1 MAYEHLLSV
10 QNLRTSFKVTAGE
23 VRSVA
28 GVSFSVDKGKILG
41 IVGESGSGKSV
52 TAASLMQILV
62 ESGKIKEGSSI
73 IFEGE
78 ELVGM
83 KEKDLRK
90 IRGNKIA
97 MIFQDPMTALNPV
110 YTIGHQMEEAMLL
123 HKHTRFEQL
132 TEKEE
137 KDLRDDTTA
146 LNRLTMSRESLGK
159 DAPAEVLAE
168 KNAEIEKAQ
177 ELVKLDEVKLSLA
190 QEKARAEIKK
200 EKLEEEKRFAYERS
214 KLTLALKNAYFGAV
228 SEHFQEASRYA
239 NERSE
244 SLRDEKKHALER
256 EESVLASDLCIAEVA
271 ASSELEPLEV
281 ALQEKGLSKE
291 KKADLQGKMNE
302 IKAKNAKII
311 TEKQAALD
319 QKQAEIRAMQ
329 KSLLQSLK
337 AAHKARRKDLRAK
350 RKQTIKNAWRALKE
364 GYQKHQS
371 AFGVTHYSAYQR
383 SIEMLTLVGVNEPAK
398 RMKQYPFE
406 FSGGMLQR
414 VMIAMALLSNPDLL
428 IADEPTTALDVT
440 IQAQILELIKNI
452 QKKLGMGV
460 IIITHDLGVVA
471 QICDEVEVMYAGRI
485 LERGTVDAIFYNP
498 QHEYTKGL
506 LASIPSADAHK
517 GTKLHPIQGNPVDVF
532 ALPEGCSF
540 APRCEKCMEICLKR
554 YPAERQ
560 VDPNHYV
567 ACFASAVEAV
577 KAGTMSKE
585 DFADYLNHGFVV
597 EPANTNSKKASKK
610 PTVSTK
616 AASKEEK

>member
-1 MAYEHLLSV
+1 MAYEHLLEV
-10 QNLRTSFKVTAGE
+10 QNLRTSFQVTAGE

-73 IFEGE
+73 VFEGE

-146 LNRLTMSRESLGK
+146 LNRLVMSQDSMGM
-159 DAPAEVLAE
+159 DGPADILAK
-168 KNAEIEKAQ
+168 KNEEIEKAQ
-177 ELVKLDEVKLSLA
+177 ELVKLDEIKLNLA
-190 QEKARAEIKK
+190 QEKAHAEIKK

-214 KLTLALKNAYFGAV
+214 KLVLALKNAYFGAV
-228 SEHFQEASRYA
+228 SERFQEASRYA

-244 SLRDEKKHALER
+244 SLRNEKKHSLER
-256 EESVLASDLCIAEVA
+256 EESVLASNLCEAEVA
-271 ASSELEPLEV
+271 ASIELEPLEV

-302 IKAKNAKII
+302 IKAKNTKII
-311 TEKQAALD
+311 AEKQTALD
-319 QKQAEIRAMQ
+319 AKKSEIRVLEKVLL
-329 KSLLQSLK
+329 KSLKL
-337 AAHKARRKDLRAK
+337 AHKTRRKDLHEK
-350 RKQTIKNAWRALKE
+350 RRQTIKNAWHALKE
-364 GYQKHQS
+364 GYEKHH
-371 AFGVTHYSAYQR
+371 AVFGVTHYRAYQR

-440 IQAQILELIKNI
+440 IQAQILELIKTI

-506 LASIPSADAHK
+506 LASIPSADARK
-517 GTKLHPIQGNPVDVF
+517 GIKLHPIQGNPVDVF
-532 ALPEGCSF
+532 ALPSGCSF

-560 VDPNHYV
+560 VDPSHYV
-567 ACFASAVEAV
+567 ACFASAVQAV
-577 KAGTMSKE
+577 KAGKMSKE
-585 DFADYLNHGFVV
+585 EFANYFNQGFVV
-597 EPANTNSKKASKK
+597 EPANTGKKNPIKK
-610 PTVSTK
+610 PMVSAKTV
-616 AASKEEK
+616 SKEEK

>member
-1 MAYEHLLSV
+1 MAYEHLLV
-10 QNLRTSFKVTAGE
+10 VKNLRTSFKVTAGE

-90 IRGNKIA
+90 IRGDKIA

-123 HKHTRFEQL
+123 HKHTRFEEL
-132 TEKEE
+132 TSQEA

-146 LNRLTMSRESLGK
+146 LNRAMLGLE
-159 DAPAEVLAE
+159 ALAKEDGPKSEE
-168 KNAEIEKAQ
+168 KKNQEIEALRGQ
-177 ELVKLDEVKLSLA
+177 VRLDEAKLEIA
-190 QEKARAEIKK
+190 QAKATAQIKK
-200 EKLEEEKRFAYERS
+200 EKLEEAQRFDYEKS
-214 KLTLALKNAYFGAV
+214 KLFLALQNAFFGAV
-228 SEHFQEASRYA
+228 TERFQEASRYS

-244 SLRDEKKHALER
+244 SLRGEEKRSLER
-256 EESVLASDLCIAEVA
+256 EEEALSARLCDAEIQYA
-271 ASSELEPLEV
+271 NELEPFKL
-281 ALQEKGLSKE
+281 ALKAQTLSKE
-291 KKADLQGKMNE
+291 KEANLQGKIAE
-302 IKAKNAKII
+302 IKAKNEKII
-311 TEKQAALD
+311 AEKQALLNAK
-319 QKQAEIRAMQ
+319 KQEIERT
-329 KSLLQSLK
+329 KKTKLK
-337 AAHKARRKDLRAK
+337 ALKATHKARVKDLHQK
-350 RKQTIKNAWRALKE
+350 RRQTIKNAWQALKE
-364 GYQKHQS
+364 GYQKHHA
-371 AFGVTHYSAYQR
+371 AFGVTRASAYKR

-398 RMKQYPFE
+398 RMRQYPFE

-440 IQAQILELIKNI
+440 IQAQILELIKDL

-471 QICDEVEVMYAGRI
+471 QICDEVEVMYAGRV

-517 GTKLHPIQGNPVDVF
+517 GHKLHPISGNPVDVF
-532 ALPEGCSF
+532 ALPDGCSF
-540 APRCEKCMEICLKR
+540 APRCEKCMDICLKR
-554 YPAERQ
+554 YPAEREIDSKHF
-560 VDPNHYV
+560 VS
-567 ACFASAVEAV
+567 CFESAVRAV
-577 KAGTMSKE
+577 KSGTMSKKE
-585 DFADYLNHGFVV
+585 FAAYLNRGFVI
-597 EPANTNSKKASKK
+597 EPANFNDKK
-610 PTVSTK
+610 PSQNPEIEAEEV
-616 AASKEEK
+616 SKEDE